1 MEMNAPLRHV
11 VSRSIV
17 IERGPD
23 GDTYRS
29 SQRQRLTVRYA
40 QGFWGE
46 ALVCV
51 GAVALSG
58 LLMARLGLLKSSGGF
73 MLPAILVVLIGIL
86 RSFRARWT
94 LVAERG
100 DIVVR
105 DDRSGRE
112 LHRVPLAAVRSVRDL
127 DDGGVYLTLGGAVVL
142 IAWGLT
148 RRDAVAVR
156 HALAEHVV
164 QGREIA

>member
-46 ALVCV
+46 ALACV
-51 GAVALSG
+51 GAVALAG
-58 LLMARLGLLKSSGGF
+58 LLMARLGLLTSTGGF
-73 MLPAILVVLIGIL
+73 MLPGILAVMVCIL

-94 LVAERG
+94 LVAESG

-112 LHRVPLAAVRSVRDL
+112 LHRVPLAMVRSVRDL
-127 DDGGVYLTLGGAVVL
+127 DDGGVYLTLGGGVVL

-148 RRDAVAVR
+148 RRDAEAVR
-156 HALAEHVV
+156 DALAEHVV
-164 QGREIA
+164 QGSEIA